1 MPPGVQKQTKNQCR
15 GASLALKAIVKH
27 FGESLPDN
35 LPKLWD
41 MMTSQLINTV
51 NPDSFD
57 SSVLVGDDEAAR
69 SLVSCLQVF
78 EVIAPSLHPTLLN
91 SLLSLQSHLCLLLT
105 HPYRA
110 VRHMGARCLSILATL
125 QPNAV
130 MSTVLSQ
137 VLPLL
142 NASQPD
148 IVRQGAVEA
157 LCNILDKMELK
168 AVPYLILLVV
178 PLLGRV
184 SDQDTWVRLGATS
197 CFATCIHLMPLDSAL
212 GTSTPS
218 NSTQVCSSLH
228 LPADLASRKA
238 SESRFLEQLFD
249 PSRIPDFTLPSALGL
264 TVTLRSYQQ
273 AGVNWLWFLRRYN
286 LHGILCDDMGLG
298 KTLQSICV
306 LAGDQWCRHEEEGEE
321 TRLPSLVVCP
331 PTLTVER
338 ERGICVLAG
347 DQWCRHEEEGEE
359 TRLPSLVVCPPTLTG
374 HWMYEVLKFL
384 PNKFLNPLQ
393 YAGPP
398 HEREKLRSK
407 MKEHNLIIASYDII
421 RKDNHVFSEVQWN
434 YCILD
439 EGHVIKNDKAKSTRA
454 IKSLRAN
461 HRLIL
466 SGTPIQNNV
475 LELWSLFDFLMPGF
489 LGTPIQNNVLELWS
503 LFDFLMP
510 GFLGT
515 EKQFA
520 SRYARPILASRDPKS
535 SARDQEAGVLA
546 MEALHRQVLP
556 LVLRRVKQDVLKDL
570 PPKIT
575 QDYYCDLSP
584 LQEKLYQDFARM
596 KNLDLNDVKQN
607 HVFQSLRY
615 LQSVC
620 NHPKLVLGPSHTQYE
635 ALVSRPGL
643 NLSDIRHAAKL
654 PALKQLLMDC
664 GIGASPGMSG
674 SGPHYDPGAPPPSIL
689 TQHRA
694 LIFCQL
700 RAMLDIV
707 ENDLFKCE
715 MPGVTYLR
723 LDGSVVSTARHAIV
737 TKFNSDPTIDVL
749 LLTTQVGGLGLN
761 LTGADT
767 VIFVDHDWSPM
778 KDLQAMDRAHRIGQ
792 KKVVNVYRLI
802 TKNTLEEKIM
812 NLQKFKLLTANTV
825 INSENRNLDTMA
837 TGKIL
842 DLFCLDGQDSRQ
854 EAGSSGTN
862 PGGLKGL
869 LDTLPELWDEREYE
883 EEYDLKRLAFSYP
896 AKPRSLSRRR
906 FSGLPEPLGPGI
918 GRPDSFSVARVR
930 PRTSKGITDLLLLN
944 LVRLDAVCPSKK
956 IIGCS
961 VFEVTTV
968 LTESFLSH
976 ESEYP
981 LPVVL
986 TFLKVASQG
995 ASDQPVQR
1003 PGLVLTEHCQHCIIS
1018 AKNGTSPYLGA

>member
-331 PTLTVER
+331 PTLTV
-338 ERGICVLAG
+338 
-347 DQWCRHEEEGEE
+347 
-359 TRLPSLVVCPPTLTG
+359 VCPPTLTG

-466 SGTPIQNNV
+466 S
-475 LELWSLFDFLMPGF
+475 
-489 LGTPIQNNVLELWS
+489 GTPIQNNVLELWS

>member
-1 MPPGVQKQTKNQCR
+1 MLVQKQTKNQCR

-91 SLLSLQSHLCLLLT
+91 SLLSLQSRLCLLLT

-306 LAGDQWCRHEEEGEE
+306 LAGDQWCRHKEEGEE
-321 TRLPSLVVCP
+321 TRLPSLVVSG
-331 PTLTVER
+331 ER

-398 HEREKLRSK
+398 HEREKLRSR

-489 LGTPIQNNVLELWS
+489 LGT
-503 LFDFLMP
+503 
-510 GFLGT
+510 

-535 SARDQEAGVLA
+535 SPRDQEAGVLA

-620 NHPKLVLGPSHTQYE
+620 NHPKLVLGPSHAQYE

-883 EEYDLKRLAFSYP
+883 EEYDLSNFVQ
-896 AKPRSLSRRR
+896 SLN
-906 FSGLPEPLGPGI
+906 PM
-918 GRPDSFSVARVR
+918 
-930 PRTSKGITDLLLLN
+930 
-944 LVRLDAVCPSKK
+944 PS
-956 IIGCS
+956 S
-961 VFEVTTV
+961 
-968 LTESFLSH
+968 TE
-976 ESEYP
+976 
-981 LPVVL
+981 
-986 TFLKVASQG
+986 
-995 ASDQPVQR
+995 
-1003 PGLVLTEHCQHCIIS
+1003 
-1018 AKNGTSPYLGA
+1018 